1 MRNFP
6 ILKTFLVRTFLVLI
20 FLISNACAMPFFNK
34 NKLPTTPY
42 AIVIDIS
49 KKGNKAEIDLRIK
62 NNKER
67 KRLEPEIIAFEL
79 AFVPY
84 DPRQDPKSKYYP
96 NFWRRN
102 FYEIGMFRK
111 YFREYS
117 KEERKEIS
125 KDYHRVLGLLEH
137 EELIASGSGADYKSQ
152 WIKHKGIPIPNIRL
166 TIINL
171 DDPNKT
177 VVYDKVLEV
186 RKHPEIHGYFD
197 KFLSYIKLAPFNY
210 KIIAEVQSD
219 APELKGTKVILRIGY
234 YRAKV

>member
-117 KEERKEIS
+117 KEEKNEIWNEYDKLS
-125 KDYHRVLGLLEH
+125 KLLGGGFTVDDGSEYGKHFDYPAVPL
-137 EELIASGSGADYKSQ
+137 
-152 WIKHKGIPIPNIRL
+152 PNIRL

-186 RKHPEIHGYFD
+186 RRHPEIHGYFD

-219 APELKGTKVILRIGY
+219 APEFKGTKVILRIGY

>member
-1 MRNFP
+1 
-6 ILKTFLVRTFLVLI
+6 
-20 FLISNACAMPFFNK
+20 MPFFNK

-62 NNKER
+62 NDKER

-84 DPRQDPKSKYYP
+84 DPRQDPKSKYYINP
-96 NFWRRN
+96 IRL
-102 FYEIGMFRK
+102 YLSLIGSLRK
-111 YFREYS
+111 YFEPKYTD
-117 KEERKEIS
+117 EEWSEILFD
-125 KDYHRVLGLLEH
+125 DYRVTRLVGGSVPNNLGNP
-137 EELIASGSGADYKSQ
+137 SMGRYPTDYVDY
-152 WIKHKGIPIPNIRL
+152 KGIPIPNIRL

-186 RKHPEIHGYFD
+186 RRHPEIHGYFD

-219 APELKGTKVILRIGY
+219 APEFKGTKVILRIGY